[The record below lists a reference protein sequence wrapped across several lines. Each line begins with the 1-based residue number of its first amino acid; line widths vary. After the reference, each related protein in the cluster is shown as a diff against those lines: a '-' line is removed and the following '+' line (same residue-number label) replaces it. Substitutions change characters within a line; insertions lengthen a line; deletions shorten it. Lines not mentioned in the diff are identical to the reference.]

1 MSYSHTLLFKR
12 ISKRLRESP
21 RSSIR
26 SLALELGIS
35 CRTIQLV
42 VSSQAGKS
50 FSALREESLLEMVTQ
65 LFTSQPGLAIKEV
78 SFSVGFCS
86 PRSFAR
92 AVKRACGLSPEELRS
107 CVAQEP
113 FHEQTVNELPYNGA

>member
-1 MSYSHTLLFKR
+1 MSYNHTLLFQR
-12 ISKRLRESP
+12 ISDRLRESP

-26 SLALELGIS
+26 RLAGELGIS
-35 CRTIQLV
+35 RRTIQLV
-42 VSSQAGKS
+42 VSTQAGKS
-50 FSALREESLLEMVTQ
+50 FSALQEESLMKMVRQ
-65 LFTSQPGLAIKEV
+65 LFIAHPGLAIKEV

-107 CVAQEP
+107 CVARVSFRRQS
-113 FHEQTVNELPYNGA
+113 VNELL

>member
-1 MSYSHTLLFKR
+1 MSYNHTLLFQR
-12 ISKRLRESP
+12 ISNRLRENP

-26 SLALELGIS
+26 RLACELGIS
-35 CRTIQLV
+35 RRTIQLV
-42 VSSQAGKS
+42 VSSQAGKP
-50 FSALREESLLEMVTQ
+50 FSALQEESLMKMVRQ
-65 LFTSQPGLAIKEV
+65 LFVSQPGLAIKEV

-107 CVAQEP
+107 CVTRVSFREENA
-113 FHEQTVNELPYNGA
+113 NDLP

>member
-1 MSYSHTLLFKR
+1 MSYNHTLLFRR
-12 ISKRLRESP
+12 ISDRLCENP

-26 SLALELGIS
+26 RLARELGIS
-35 CRTIQLV
+35 RRTIQLV
-42 VSSQAGKS
+42 VSTQAGKP
-50 FSALREESLLEMVTQ
+50 FSALQEELLMKMVRQ
-65 LFTSQPGLAIKEV
+65 LFISQPGLAIKEV

-107 CVAQEP
+107 CVAQVS
-113 FHEQTVNELPYNGA
+113 FREQSVKELR